1 MESWTMQ
8 NRLKYLWVR
17 EKKKKQRSKIINF
30 YYCKSLCYLTA
41 GNSKH
46 NIQTPKAR
54 RGVELGEKKT
64 MGMLNYFETTFN
76 HKQRRRR
83 ESLCKEKG

>member
-1 MESWTMQ
+1 MNDAKQVKVIVSTG
-8 NRLKYLWVR
+8 
-17 EKKKKQRSKIINF
+17 EKKETEIKDYKLNF